1 MSLGNGN
8 KKQGNKGSNYDFE
21 LKVLK
26 GIQAVMDSLSGG
38 STGQARTPDIIRAT
52 GAGSIGFLI
61 YDFSVSNVGAANGT
75 ILGKTIKPG
84 ETFTFDGGAI
94 NNYYPAGTV
103 TYDGTGTELVIIY
116 NS

>member
-21 LKVLK
+21 LRVLK
-26 GIQAVMDSLSGG
+26 GIQAVMDSLSGS
-38 STGQARTPDIIRAT
+38 STGQARTPGIKRVTD
-52 GAGSIGFLI
+52 AGSIGFLV

-75 ILGKTIKPG
+75 LLGSTLKPG
-84 ETFTFDGGAI
+84 ETVNFDGGAI
-94 NNYYPAGTV
+94 NNYYPAGTI
-103 TYDGTGTELVIIY
+103 TYDATGTEFLIIY